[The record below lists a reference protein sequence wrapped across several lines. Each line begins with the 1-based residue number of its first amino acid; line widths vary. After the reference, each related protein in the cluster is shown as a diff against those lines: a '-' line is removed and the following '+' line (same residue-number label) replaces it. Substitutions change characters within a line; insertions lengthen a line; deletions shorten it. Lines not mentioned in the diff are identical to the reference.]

1 MALYGTSDALMCRAF
16 PMTLRGPALTW
27 YSSLK
32 PGTIASFDQL
42 AKDFE
47 LNFLAYA
54 RPKPSM
60 ALLLGLNQKDD
71 EPLSHFVNRF
81 TMQIRGLSDAHPSL
95 LMQAFMTGLRPSR
108 FFWSLVE
115 RPPVAVPEMLQRASQ
130 FVAAETWMAGKR
142 EDHRKVKSEPPRQL
156 QPPASQ

>member
-1 MALYGTSDALMCRAF
+1 MALFGTSDALMCRAF
-16 PMTLRGPALTW
+16 PTTLRGPARTW
-27 YSSLK
+27 YNGLK
-32 PGTIASFDQL
+32 PGTVASFDQL

-60 ALLLGLNQKDD
+60 ALLLGLNQKED

-81 TMQIRGLSDAHPSL
+81 TTQIRRLSDAHPSF

-130 FVAAETWMAGKR
+130 FIVAETWMAGRPQHK
-142 EDHRKVKSEPPRQL
+142 KVKSEPPR
-156 QPPASQ
+156 